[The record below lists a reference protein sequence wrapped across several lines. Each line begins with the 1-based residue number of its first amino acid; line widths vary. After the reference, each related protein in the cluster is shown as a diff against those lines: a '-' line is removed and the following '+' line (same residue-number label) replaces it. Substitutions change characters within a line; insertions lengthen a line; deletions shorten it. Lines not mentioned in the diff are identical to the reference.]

1 MTTGDT
7 LLFDSD
13 GNATGRVDQSSQQ
26 SYSYLDPFG
35 ACYSRTITT
44 AGGLLTASTT
54 ARAVPTAPTRSRGSM
69 RSTTTG
75 SSIFG
80 ATVQILP

>member
-1 MTTGDT
+1 
-7 LLFDSD
+7 
-13 GNATGRVDQSSQQ
+13 V
-26 SYSYLDPFG
+26 YLDPFG

-44 AGGLLTASTT
+44 ADGLLSAVDDGASCTDTT
-54 ARAVPTAPTRSRGSM
+54 NTLTWFDAFYN
-69 RSTTTG
+69 TG